1 MPSVTADL
9 IVNHG
14 LYAKSNVDALD
25 STFKN
30 ISQSFSPGEY
40 IGNVYS
46 WIQGNDGSIYWMI
59 YLTPQ
64 DYNNFNPVYVKHIPG
79 TLSVPDLPA
88 ILQKLDDERK
98 AAEIAKNGVVS
109 YYIGK
114 YLPYIVA
121 AAVVAI
127 VFPSVVKGLKK

>member
-1 MPSVTADL
+1 MPVVTADL

-25 STFKN
+25 TTFKN

-79 TLSVPDLPA
+79 NLSVPDLPA

-114 YLPYIVA
+114 YLPYIVGA
-121 AAVVAI
+121 TVIAI
-127 VFPSVVKGLKK
+127 IFPSVVKGLKK

>member
-14 LYAKSNVDALD
+14 LYAKSSVDALD
-25 STFKN
+25 YTFKN
-30 ISQSFSPGEY
+30 ISKSFFPGEY

-46 WIQGNDGSIYWMI
+46 YIQENDGSIYWMV
-59 YLTPQ
+59 YLTPE
-64 DYNNFNPVYVKHIPG
+64 DYNNFNASYIKHIPG

-98 AAEIAKNGVVS
+98 SAEIAKNGIVS

-114 YLPYIVA
+114 YLPYIVG
-121 AAVVAI
+121 AAVIAI
-127 VFPSVVKGLKK
+127 IFPSVVKGLKK

>member
-1 MPSVTADL
+1 MPVVTADL

-25 STFKN
+25 TTFKN
-30 ISQSFSPGEY
+30 IAKSFSPGEY

-79 TLSVPDLPA
+79 NLSVPDLPA

-98 AAEIAKNGVVS
+98 SAEIAKNGVVS

-114 YLPYIVA
+114 YLPYIVG
-121 AAVVAI
+121 AAVIAI
-127 VFPSVVKGLKK
+127 IFPSVVKGLKK

>member
-1 MPSVTADL
+1 MPTVTADL
-9 IVNHG
+9 IVNHD

-25 STFKN
+25 YTFKN
-30 ISQSFSPGEY
+30 ISKSFSPGEY

-46 WIQGNDGSIYWMI
+46 WIQGNDGNIYWLV
-59 YLTPQ
+59 YLTQ
-64 DYNNFNPVYVKHIPG
+64 ADYNNFNASYIKHDPG
-79 TLSVPDLPA
+79 TLSVPDLPG
-88 ILQKLDDERK
+88 ILQKIADEK
-98 AAEIAKNGVVS
+98 KSAEIEKNGVVS

>member
-14 LYAKSNVDALD
+14 LYAKSSVDALD
-25 STFKN
+25 FSFKN
-30 ISQSFSPGEY
+30 VTKSFSPGDY

-46 WIQGNDGSIYWMI
+46 WLQGNDGSIYWMV
-59 YLTPQ
+59 YLTQ
-64 DYNNFNPVYVKHIPG
+64 SDYNNFNPSYIKHVPG

-88 ILQKLDDERK
+88 ILQKLDDEKK
-98 AAEIAKNGVVS
+98 AADIAKNGVVS

-121 AAVVAI
+121 AAVIAI
-127 VFPSVVKGLKK
+127 IFPSVVKGLKK